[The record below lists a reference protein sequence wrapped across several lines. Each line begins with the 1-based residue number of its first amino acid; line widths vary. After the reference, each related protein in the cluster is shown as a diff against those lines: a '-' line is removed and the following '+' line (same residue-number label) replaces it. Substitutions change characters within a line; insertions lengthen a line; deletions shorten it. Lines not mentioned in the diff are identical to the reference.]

1 MTASEFKSLKVEFRA
16 ELDPLTNKP
25 IALTYSSS
33 SFEESELPLFQIA
46 AHEKLESLS
55 GKENVKLSVKYQV
68 LSKETA
74 MIGVVK

>member
-1 MTASEFKSLKVEFRA
+1 MEFRS

-33 SFEESELPLFQIA
+33 SFEESQLPLFQMA
-46 AHEKLESLS
+46 AHEKLELLS

>member
-1 MTASEFKSLKVEFRA
+1 MTASEFKNLKVEFRA

-33 SFEESELPLFQIA
+33 SFEESELPLFQMA

-68 LSKETA
+68 LSEETA

>member
-1 MTASEFKSLKVEFRA
+1 VEFRS

-33 SFEESELPLFQIA
+33 SFEESQLPLFQMA

-55 GKENVKLSVKYQV
+55 GKENVAFSVKYQV
-68 LSKETA
+68 LS
-74 MIGVVK
+74 

>member
-33 SFEESELPLFQIA
+33 SFEESELPLFQMA

-74 MIGVVK
+74 MSGGVK

>member
-1 MTASEFKSLKVEFRA
+1 MEFRS

-33 SFEESELPLFQIA
+33 SFEESQLPLFQMA

-55 GKENVKLSVKYQV
+55 GKENFAFSVNYQV